1 MSENT
6 DNSRS
11 SNGIYI
17 VVIFIMLGLLG
28 LMTYMWSA
36 KRTELNNCQNE
47 NTTLKSDMQGM
58 NDMMQGYVGN
68 LSHDLKKDFTNM
80 LATYDQLIAKD
91 QSKADSLN
99 IQKDKIKGLIA
110 DLDAARRSGKL
121 TASQL
126 YKMKKENETL
136 REIMRSY
143 VRTIDSLNTLN
154 IKLGSELDE
163 TKSTLSTTV
172 VERDNYKKDADEKS
186 AQVKKGSKL
195 QAYGFNSEA
204 LRMKLNK
211 TTEATDKAKNA
222 IQFRS
227 SFTISENVLANS
239 GKKSVYMQI
248 IAPDGHVLTSRAGNT
263 TETDMGTIE
272 FSDKKDIDYQNQ
284 AVDVTIYYDL
294 RGETAQKGNY
304 KVKIY
309 CDGNLIG
316 SDGFTLK

>member
-1 MSENT
+1 MSE
-6 DNSRS
+6 DRENSRS

-28 LMTYMWSA
+28 AMTYMWSA

-47 NTTLKSDMQGM
+47 NNTLKSDMQGM

-68 LSHDLKKDFTNM
+68 ISGDLKRDFTNM

-99 IQKDKIKGLIA
+99 IQKEKIKGLIA

-121 TASQL
+121 SASQL

-172 VERDNYKKDADEKS
+172 VERDNYKKDADEKTQ
-186 AQVKKGSKL
+186 QVKKGSKL

-211 TTEATDKAKNA
+211 TTEGTDKAKNA

-227 SFTISENVLANS
+227 SFTISENVLANA
-239 GKKSVYMQI
+239 GKKAVYMQI
-248 IAPDGHVLTSRAGNT
+248 IAPDGHVMTSRAGNT
-263 TETDMGTIE
+263 AETEMGTIE
-272 FSDKKDIDYQNQ
+272 YSDKKDIDYQNQ

>member
-1 MSENT
+1 MSENI
-6 DNSRS
+6 DNKRN

-80 LATYDQLIAKD
+80 LETYDLLIAKD
-91 QSKADSLN
+91 KSKADSLN
-99 IQKDKIKGLIA
+99 AQKEKIKGLLA
-110 DLDAARRSGKL
+110 NLEAARKSGKL
-121 TASQL
+121 NAAEL

-172 VERDNYKKDADEKS
+172 VERDNFKKDADQKAE
-186 AQVKKGSKL
+186 QVKKGSKL

-211 TTEATDKAKNA
+211 TTEGTDKAKNA

-227 SFTISENVLANS
+227 SFTISENVLANA

-248 IAPDGHVLTSRAGNT
+248 IAPDGHVMTSKAGNT

-272 FSDKKDIDYQNQ
+272 YSDKKDIDYQNQ